1 MSVVRK
7 DGVATGSDLEFVLSD
22 ATVDRYGDIVEP
34 GGWDLQRFK
43 QNPVALWD
51 HGKDPTIGRKPIGRW
66 EDVRVERGKLLGR
79 LVPVPPGPDQ
89 AVNGVVTSL
98 QSGFLRAV
106 SVGFLPKVPPEP
118 IDKNNPYGGQRFKK
132 QELLETSLVAVP
144 ANPAAILQA
153 KSLNISDETIS
164 RIFGGQAE
172 NKHRAMASN
181 PGGNAVNPPVTGRS
195 SKMSTLAQ
203 RIMDAQNELVAKRDR
218 LTELTDAPEID
229 VDAVAELTG
238 QIDVEEKRLSAL
250 QAAEAKIGIDAQRSA
265 GAGAG
270 AGSPAI
276 LRRPLGYGQAE
287 VKGFDLIVRA
297 MVVRGVSHFG
307 GQSIDKVLDQR
318 YPGHEA
324 TAVIAKA
331 DQTIGTTT
339 VSGWASELVQTAW
352 SGFLQALVGY
362 SIYPDLRA
370 RGIGLSFDGV
380 GTVTIPSRTAG
391 TAGGGFVAEGSPI
404 RVGKVTTASRTLTP
418 KKMGVIVPFS
428 RELAKRSTPM
438 IEAVVRQAILE
449 DAGTI
454 LDAAL
459 LDATASSTA
468 RPAGLLYG
476 VSAAATGYGGGDYRA
491 VQEDFKALLAPFI
504 TANAADNIV
513 VIMNSSQALAVGLM
527 DAPMGNPNWFQ
538 AIRDRVTIIEST
550 RATAN
555 RLVALRASDFATA
568 LGDAPEFDVSEQATI
583 HMEDTTPLEIV
594 SGTGPTTADPVRS
607 LWQTATI
614 GVRMIMDVSWTMRRA
629 GLVQWIDTT
638 TW

>member
-22 ATVDRYGDIVEP
+22 ATVDCHGDIVEP

-79 LVPVPPGPDQ
+79 LVPVPTGPDP
-89 AVNGVVTSL
+89 AVNGVITSL

-164 RIFGGQAE
+164 RIFGEQAE
-172 NKHRAMASN
+172 IKQRAMVPN

-195 SKMSTLAQ
+195 STMTTLAQ
-203 RIMDAQNELVAKRDR
+203 RIMDAQNELVAKKDR
-218 LTELTDAPEID
+218 LVELTAAADMD
-229 VDAVAELTG
+229 VDAIAELTG
-238 QIDVEEKRLSAL
+238 QIDVEEKRVAAL
-250 QAAEAKIGIDAQRSA
+250 HAAEAKIGADAQRKSGLEA
-265 GAGAG
+265 
-270 AGSPAI
+270 PTV
-276 LRRPLGYGQAE
+276 LRRPLGFPQTE
-287 VKGFDLIVRA
+287 VKGFDLIVRGIVA
-297 MVVRGVSHFG
+297 RGVSHFG
-307 GQSIDKVLDQR
+307 NMPIEKVLDAR

-324 TAVIAKA
+324 TAVVAKA

-352 SGFLQALVGY
+352 TGFLQALVGY

-391 TAGGGFVAEGSPI
+391 GAGGGFVAEGSPI
-404 RVGKVTTASRTLTP
+404 RVGRITTASRTLTP

-449 DAGTI
+449 DTGSI

-459 LDATASSTA
+459 LDATAASTA
-468 RPAGLLYG
+468 RPAGLLNG

-504 TANAADNIV
+504 AANAADNIA
-513 VIMNSSQALAVGLM
+513 VIMNSAQMLAIGLM
-527 DAPMGNPNWFQ
+527 DSPVGNPGWFQ
-538 AIRDRVTIIEST
+538 AIRDRVTLIEST

-568 LGDAPEFDVSEQATI
+568 LGDVPEFDISEQATI

-629 GLVQWIDTT
+629 GMVQWIDTT
-638 TW
+638 TY

>member
-34 GGWDLQRFK
+34 AGWDLQRFR

-203 RIMDAQNELVAKRDR
+203 RIMDAQNELVAKKDR
-218 LTELTDAPEID
+218 LTELTAAEDID
-229 VDAVAELTG
+229 EVAVVELTG
-238 QIDVEEKRLSAL
+238 QIDAEEKRLTVL
-250 QAAEAKIGIDAQRSA
+250 QAAEAKIGADAQRSA

-270 AGSPAI
+270 APTV
-276 LRRPLGYGQAE
+276 LRRPLGFPQPEIKAS
-287 VKGFDLIVRA
+287 DLIVRA
-297 MVVRGVSHFG
+297 ALCQFVS
-307 GQSIDKVLDQR
+307 KVTGKPIERVLEDR

-324 TAVIAKA
+324 TAAVVTKA
-331 DQTIGTTT
+331 DATIATTST
-339 VSGWASELVQTAW
+339 SGWASQLVQTATAD
-352 SGFLQALVGY
+352 FLDQLSPF
-362 SIYPDLRA
+362 SIYPGLA
-370 RGIGLSFDGV
+370 AKGIKVTFNNNQGS
-380 GTVTIPSRTAG
+380 VTIPSSSSDTAL
-391 TAGGGFVAEGSPI
+391 AGGFVLEGDPIPVGRMTVGSVSISPRKFGI
-404 RVGKVTTASRTLTP
+404 ITTMSKEAAMYTTPALESVLRRSILRRTAITLDGLLLDTTA
-418 KKMGVIVPFS
+418 
-428 RELAKRSTPM
+428 EST
-438 IEAVVRQAILE
+438 
-449 DAGTI
+449 T
-454 LDAAL
+454 
-459 LDATASSTA
+459 
-468 RPAGLLYG
+468 RPAGLLHG
-476 VSAAATGYGGGDYRA
+476 VSAAATAFGGGDYQA
-491 VQEDFKALLAPFI
+491 VIEDINALMAPFD
-504 TANAADNIV
+504 TANAGRSMVLIMHPQQARRLAMMPGPDGTFGWADRFMSEFTV
-513 VIMNSSQALAVGLM
+513 L
-527 DAPMGNPNWFQ
+527 
-538 AIRDRVTIIEST
+538 TST
-550 RATAN
+550 NATA
-555 RLVALRASDFATA
+555 RRIIAVDAEDFASGS
-568 LGDAPEFDVSEQATI
+568 GDVPQFDVSEQAVL
-583 HMEDTTPLEIV
+583 HMSDAPGEIV
-594 SGTGPTTADPVRS
+594 TASGTVNDPIRS
-607 LWQTATI
+607 MFQTNSLAL
-614 GVRMIMDVSWTMRRA
+614 RMILPMTWKMRRS
-629 GLVQWIDTT
+629 GMVQYIDST